1 MSASVLRM
9 LLRPASGDVRVIALP
24 IVAFAIVTALVLTV
38 VGGAQTF
45 WTWSDPDAG
54 LYQALAAIALVL
66 LVMPLATLGGAAA
79 RLSARRRD
87 DRLATLRLLG
97 VTSAGVAAVAIVEAV
112 LLAAFGAL
120 AGVAGYLALTPAV
133 GLIPFRGAPLGWTG
147 VLLPAPQVALVVAGV
162 VLLAA
167 VSALAALRRVF
178 ISPLGVRLRS
188 DAPRVRGIRA
198 IVGVL
203 VIGGA
208 VLAIRLFPG
217 TADLVITITVVAA
230 LFAAG
235 LAVLNLVGPWALRVQ
250 AGRGLRRAETAE
262 RMLTARTVLES
273 PQAAG
278 VRSAASRWPASWR
291 CSPARLWP

>member
-38 VGGAQTF
+38 VGGAQMF
-45 WTWSDPDAG
+45 WTLSDPDAG

-97 VTSAGVAAVAIVEAV
+97 VTAAGVAAVAIVEAV
-112 LLAAFGAL
+112 LLAAVGAI
-120 AGVAGYLALTPAV
+120 AGVAGYLALTPAL

-147 VLLPAPQVALVVAGV
+147 VLLPATQVALVVAGI

-188 DAPRVRGIRA
+188 DAPRVRGI
-198 IVGVL
+198 
-203 VIGGA
+203 
-208 VLAIRLFPG
+208 
-217 TADLVITITVVAA
+217 
-230 LFAAG
+230 
-235 LAVLNLVGPWALRVQ
+235 
-250 AGRGLRRAETAE
+250 
-262 RMLTARTVLES
+262 
-273 PQAAG
+273 
-278 VRSAASRWPASWR
+278 
-291 CSPARLWP
+291 